1 MQEVYEADNIIMKQ
15 GMKPEAC
22 ETNDICN
29 KGHKKQELCEARGMR
44 DKQYSLSNKSYCICS
59 LPHIRNMRS
68 KRYVTQI
75 IYATRG
81 IPSKM
86 YEKQGVYVKQGLHE
100 TKVYCMKQE
109 ARYGIRPCSVS
120 LYETKEPTRT
130 QDRGK
135 QLKGRIEKRKTYKEN
150 G

>member
-1 MQEVYEADNIIMKQ
+1 
-15 GMKPEAC
+15 
-22 ETNDICN
+22 
-29 KGHKKQELCEARGMR
+29 
-44 DKQYSLSNKSYCICS
+44 
-59 LPHIRNMRS
+59 
-68 KRYVTQI
+68 
-75 IYATRG
+75 
-81 IPSKM
+81 M